1 MGHEDPHPDGD
12 PLNEAIDSLLGD
24 GDEVRAGETDPS
36 AAASDD
42 PAAGLPEDTASV
54 EGADEED
61 AAPPDTP
68 DSGASALDA
77 MESVEQ
83 NAQALIEDAIDD
95 LIDQDDEAAGSPAE
109 DIASLEVDD
118 LAGDDDGTMSLE
130 ELSAELDALDDH
142 EELGKPSD
150 STPGASDGHDAVS
163 GVDEALVDA
172 EPSEVGADAASAT
185 EPGPEAEPE
194 PEAEP
199 VSEAELSEEAE
210 TQPEQG
216 QEQEQEPES
225 EPESEPEP
233 ESESES
239 ESEQVSV
246 SDGDETVP
254 ASVEQLDDDELLSS
268 IAGDLIDEPVGGEEA
283 EATASVAPE
292 RSDESV
298 SDASSSASEVSDV
311 DDELMSAAID
321 VLEDSGADAGVQED
335 APADEAAVPADD
347 DASSVED
354 ADPSGDLED
363 ASTLADL
370 DASLAGLGDD
380 FLSGDFETPEGE
392 VLSSDSIGGNDASAL
407 LEQLQ
412 IDDLNLEELDRP
424 ARAEGGETPADPP
437 SPEAAPVA
445 SETPGEAAGGATVP
459 AIPSK
464 AQPKPNAAPFER
476 EEAEEA
482 EGEIPEVESIWQT
495 TRRVLLRLQ
504 RAAWSQAKT
513 HGVPLGAKLVI
524 LVNRPVEDRPA
535 KLRDSIG
542 YIALW
547 TALLAMILWVYLV
560 FVRESPTPTPTQAP
574 SRMVE
579 PGERIDPIRNA
590 GVEP

>member
-24 GDEVRAGETDPS
+24 EDEVRADETDSNAGS
-36 AAASDD
+36 ASED
-42 PAAGLPEDTASV
+42 PAQDLAQDSASGED
-54 EGADEED
+54 ADED
-61 AAPPDTP
+61 AAQAHTP

-77 MESVEQ
+77 MDSVEQ

-95 LIDQDDEAAGSPAE
+95 LIDQDDTGAEPPAV

-142 EELGKPSD
+142 EELVTSSD
-150 STPGASDGHDAVS
+150 ATTEASDEPDVVAQVS
-163 GVDEALVDA
+163 EAIDDA
-172 EPSEVGADAASAT
+172 EAVDVGADA
-185 EPGPEAEPE
+185 
-194 PEAEP
+194 
-199 VSEAELSEEAE
+199 
-210 TQPEQG
+210 
-216 QEQEQEPES
+216 ES
-225 EPESEPEP
+225 ETETETETEPEP
-233 ESESES
+233 ESADEPDGVEA
-239 ESEQVSV
+239 VS
-246 SDGDETVP
+246 
-254 ASVEQLDDDELLSS
+254 ASVEQLDENELLSS
-268 IAGDLIDEPVGGEEA
+268 IAEDLLDESSGGE
-283 EATASVAPE
+283 ATETSAVDGPE
-292 RSDESV
+292 QSDDTVSDEST
-298 SDASSSASEVSDV
+298 SASEVSEVSDV

-321 VLEDSGADAGVQED
+321 VLEDSGTDAGDQ
-335 APADEAAVPADD
+335 ADDSADRAVVASDD
-347 DASSVED
+347 DASSV
-354 ADPSGDLED
+354 ADTDSSSALED

-392 VLSSDSIGGNDASAL
+392 LLSSDSIGGNDASAL

-412 IDDLNLEELDRP
+412 IDDLDLENLERP
-424 ARAEGGETPADPP
+424 ARAVSSETPAVQA
-437 SPEAAPVA
+437 SPEAAPTVP
-445 SETPGEAAGGATVP
+445 ETPAAAAGATVP
-459 AIPSK
+459 AIPPK
-464 AQPKPNAAPFER
+464 VQPKANAAPFQR
-476 EEAEEA
+476 EDTEEA

-495 TRRVLLRLQ
+495 TRRVLLRMQ
-504 RAAWSQAKT
+504 RAAWMQAKT

-542 YIALW
+542 YVALW

-590 GVEP
+590 SVEP

>member
-1 MGHEDPHPDGD
+1 VGHEDPHPDGD

-24 GDEVRAGETDPS
+24 EEEVRAGETDPS

-77 MESVEQ
+77 MDSVEQ

-150 STPGASDGHDAVS
+150 STPGASDEHDAVS

-172 EPSEVGADAASAT
+172 EPGEVGADAASAT
-185 EPGPEAEPE
+185 EPGTEAELE

-199 VSEAELSEEAE
+199 VSEAELREETE
-210 TQPEQG
+210 TQPEQ
-216 QEQEQEPES
+216 EQEP
-225 EPESEPEP
+225 
-233 ESESES
+233 ESES

-283 EATASVAPE
+283 EATASAAPE
-292 RSDESV
+292 QSDESV

-347 DASSVED
+347 DASSVEN

-380 FLSGDFETPEGE
+380 FLSGYFETPEGE

-459 AIPSK
+459 AIPPK